1 VGKAGMTWIDIAQD
15 RDRWRALVNAVITL
29 WVPYHTGIADQLRN
43 SLSEMT
49 LLRGVILF
57 YCTSILPCAI
67 LFVCSLT
74 GTKGL
79 KNLSLL
85 GDYAATTA
93 E

>member
-1 VGKAGMTWIDIAQD
+1 MYCIDLAQD
-15 RDRWRALVNAVITL
+15 RDRWQALVNAVITHR
-29 WVPYHTGIADQLRN
+29 VPYHTGIADQLRN

-57 YCTSILPCAI
+57 YCTLPCAI
-67 LFVCSLT
+67 LFDCSLT
-74 GTKGL
+74 GTNGL

-85 GDYAATTA
+85 GDYAVTTA